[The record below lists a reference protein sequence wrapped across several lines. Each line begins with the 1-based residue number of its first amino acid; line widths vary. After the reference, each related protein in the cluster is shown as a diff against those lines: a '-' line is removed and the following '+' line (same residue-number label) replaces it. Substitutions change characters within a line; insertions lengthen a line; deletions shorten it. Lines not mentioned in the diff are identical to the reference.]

1 VLVGNETKKPT
12 AGFGTLESPV
22 AAAVKA
28 KAEAWL
34 KGVAA
39 GDAAKLQQFERVWKE
54 ETRSVTDRLADTFA
68 LGNAA
73 AAKLLAEAR
82 NQTSPAPIEV
92 PAILKDAKQPEF
104 FRANLALAYSRALSN
119 RRIHEEALETLKL
132 FRPEQ
137 VVDPSAFLFH
147 RAVCEHALLQ
157 RQEAGKTIGRLLQDA
172 LDSPERY
179 KTVGMLMLLDM
190 QTWKDK
196 DLGAVARK
204 MDNIQRRLDLARGGP
219 QTQRLQKEVILRLD
233 ELIKELENKAKKDC
247 ECNGGGCPNG
257 GQPQPGGSP
266 SGSNNPTSPMPDSTL
281 PGGGGTGRVD
291 QAKLRQLAEGWGRM
305 SERQRAEAMQQVS
318 ELTRGLSLAHQEAIR
333 EYFRRLAE
341 GGSR

>member
-1 VLVGNETKKPT
+1 VAALLFGSGQALVGNETKKPT
-12 AGFGTLESPV
+12 AGFGTLESP
-22 AAAVKA
+22 ATAAVKA

-34 KGVAA
+34 KGVAP
-39 GDAAKLQQFERVWKE
+39 GDAAKLQQFGRIWSE

-73 AAKLLAEAR
+73 AARLLAEAR
-82 NQTSPAPIEV
+82 NLTSPAPVEV
-92 PAILKDAKQPEF
+92 PALFKDEKLGEF

-119 RRIHEEALETLKL
+119 RRIHEEALDTLKL

-157 RQEAGKTIGRLLQDA
+157 RTDAGKTIGRLLQDA

-219 QTQRLQKEVILRLD
+219 QTQKLQKEVILRLD
-233 ELIKELENKAKKDC
+233 ELIKELENKQKND
-247 ECNGGGCPNG
+247 
-257 GQPQPGGSP
+257 
-266 SGSNNPTSPMPDSTL
+266 
-281 PGGGGTGRVD
+281 GGGG
-291 QAKLRQLAEGWGRM
+291 
-305 SERQRAEAMQQVS
+305 
-318 ELTRGLSLAHQEAIR
+318 
-333 EYFRRLAE
+333 
-341 GGSR
+341 